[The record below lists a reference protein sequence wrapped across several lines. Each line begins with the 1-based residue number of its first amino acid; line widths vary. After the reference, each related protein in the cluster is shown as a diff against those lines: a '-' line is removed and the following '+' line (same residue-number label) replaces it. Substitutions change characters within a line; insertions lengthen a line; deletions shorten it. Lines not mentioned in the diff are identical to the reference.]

1 MSCLQNEMLLESIF
15 EEVQEAFPY
24 LDEAKQIE
32 IAQNRFDDL
41 CQQLHFG
48 GYSMEFNQK
57 ELEHL
62 LNCLN
67 FYYSES
73 DHKEFIMEVN
83 STLCKKIDEQLI
95 LHRRA
100 F

>member
-1 MSCLQNEMLLESIF
+1 
-15 EEVQEAFPY
+15 
-24 LDEAKQIE
+24 
-32 IAQNRFDDL
+32 
-41 CQQLHFG
+41 
-48 GYSMEFNQK
+48 MEFNQK

-62 LNCLN
+62 LNCLI

-73 DHKEFIMEVN
+73 DYKAQIMDIN
-83 STLCKKIDEQLI
+83 SQIAIKIDEQLQ

>member
-1 MSCLQNEMLLESIF
+1 
-15 EEVQEAFPY
+15 
-24 LDEAKQIE
+24 
-32 IAQNRFDDL
+32 
-41 CQQLHFG
+41 
-48 GYSMEFNQK
+48 MEFNQK

-73 DHKEFIMEVN
+73 DHKAHIMEVN
-83 STLCKKIDEQLI
+83 STLCKKIDDQLTFI
-95 LHRRA
+95 RNSQPIQPRHKRA

>member
-1 MSCLQNEMLLESIF
+1 MTYANNYTLEGH
-15 EEVQEAFPY
+15 
-24 LDEAKQIE
+24 L
-32 IAQNRFDDL
+32 
-41 CQQLHFG
+41 
-48 GYSMEFNQK
+48 MEFNQK

-73 DHKEFIMEVN
+73 DHKAHIIEVN
-83 STLCKKIDEQLI
+83 STLCKRIDEQLT

>member
-1 MSCLQNEMLLESIF
+1 
-15 EEVQEAFPY
+15 
-24 LDEAKQIE
+24 
-32 IAQNRFDDL
+32 
-41 CQQLHFG
+41 
-48 GYSMEFNQK
+48 MEFNQK

-73 DHKEFIMEVN
+73 DHKEHIIEVN
-83 STLCKKIDEQLI
+83 STLCKKIDEQLV

>member
-1 MSCLQNEMLLESIF
+1 MTYANNYTLE
-15 EEVQEAFPY
+15 VPV
-24 LDEAKQIE
+24 
-32 IAQNRFDDL
+32 
-41 CQQLHFG
+41 
-48 GYSMEFNQK
+48 MEFNQK

-67 FYYSES
+67 FYYAES
-73 DHKEFIMEVN
+73 DHKSHIMEVN
-83 STLCKKIDEQLI
+83 STLCKKIDEQLV

>member
-1 MSCLQNEMLLESIF
+1 
-15 EEVQEAFPY
+15 
-24 LDEAKQIE
+24 
-32 IAQNRFDDL
+32 
-41 CQQLHFG
+41 
-48 GYSMEFNQK
+48 MEFNQK
-57 ELEHL
+57 ELEHR

-73 DHKEFIMEVN
+73 DYKEQIMDIN
-83 STLCKKIDEQLI
+83 SQIAIKIDEQLQ